1 MVENRDEA
9 AVDTTVETLKE
20 VVGHDAAVTWKGP
33 SRAASAAVESS
44 CRVPEDK
51 KRVDDFDVDCNL
63 IGCCKTAAALL
74 LLSAPMVVASNC
86 TAASVDTP
94 SLSMLEAA
102 AVVDHFE
109 VARSRKARERRRQ

>member
-9 AVDTTVETLKE
+9 AVDTTVVTPKE

-33 SRAASAAVESS
+33 SKAASAAVESS

-63 IGCCKTAAALL
+63 IGCCKTAVALL
-74 LLSAPMVVASNC
+74 LLPAPMVVASNC

-94 SLSMLEAA
+94 SLSMMEA

>member
-1 MVENRDEA
+1 VVENRDEA

-74 LLSAPMVVASNC
+74 LLSTAPMVVASNC

-94 SLSMLEAA
+94 FLSMMEV